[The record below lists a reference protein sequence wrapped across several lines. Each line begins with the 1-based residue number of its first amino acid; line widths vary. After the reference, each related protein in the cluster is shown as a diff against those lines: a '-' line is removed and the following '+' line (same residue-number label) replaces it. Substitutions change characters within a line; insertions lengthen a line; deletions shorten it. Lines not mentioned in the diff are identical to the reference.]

1 MKRRGYDEELKD
13 IPSMSM
19 SDEDVEDYHRSS
31 NRPTYQDHYAESE
44 PASTLSLWL
53 VLIVVIGVM
62 LVGGYFIADLRYQ
75 LNASQQT
82 LQMTTTQIDTLS
94 STDKK
99 VSSTGSALQ
108 DQLKTLKNDVKKM
121 QEQLSK
127 LQQENQ
133 KALEQQAQA
142 TTALD
147 KKMSDITAKLD
158 ENKTA
163 LTATQEA
170 LKKNQPNTAGTLQ
183 QSAQLKAL
191 ESKVN
196 ELSLDVMAKQEQA
209 GGVPATDSQKLAQ
222 IDEQLKSI
230 DAYRQSMNANI
241 NKMQNDIN
249 KLYIDIDTLR

>member
-19 SDEDVEDYHRSS
+19 SDEDVEDYRRSS
-31 NRPTYQDHYAESE
+31 NRPIYQDHYVSPE
-44 PASTLSLWL
+44 PASTLTLWL
-53 VLIVVIGVM
+53 VLVLVIGVL

-82 LQMTTTQIDTLS
+82 LQMTTTQIDTLA

-99 VSSTGSALQ
+99 VSSTGNALQ
-108 DQLKTLKNDVKKM
+108 DQLKTLKSDVRKL

-127 LQQENQ
+127 LQQDNQ
-133 KALEQQAQA
+133 KALEQQTQV
-142 TTALD
+142 TMALD
-147 KKMSDITAKLD
+147 KKVNDVTAKLD
-158 ENKTA
+158 ENKAA
-163 LTATQEA
+163 LVAMQEA
-170 LKKNQPNTAGTLQ
+170 LKKNQPDTAGITQ
-183 QSAQLKAL
+183 QSVQLKAL
-191 ESKVN
+191 EAKVN

-209 GGVPATDSQKLAQ
+209 GGATVADPQKLAQ

-249 KLYIDIDTLR
+249 KLYIDVDSLK